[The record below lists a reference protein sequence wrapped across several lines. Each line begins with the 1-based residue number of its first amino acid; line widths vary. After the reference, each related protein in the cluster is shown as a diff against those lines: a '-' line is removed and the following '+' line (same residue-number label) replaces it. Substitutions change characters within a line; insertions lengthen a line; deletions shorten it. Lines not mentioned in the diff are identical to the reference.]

1 MTGLITVFKVIFG
14 FLGVCLIGGI
24 IFYILL
30 DLKPWRRDSQL
41 WNVETD
47 IGSAFNKSKNFA
59 QQEFFNR
66 TTWDHIKSYY
76 MYYGLALILL
86 ALVMSI

>member
-30 DLKPWRRDSQL
+30 DLKPWRKNSQL
-41 WNVETD
+41 WDSKTD
-47 IGSAFNKSKNFA
+47 IGSAFHRSKIFA
-59 QQEFFNR
+59 QQKMFTRN
-66 TTWDHIKSYY
+66 TWSHITSYY
-76 MYYGLALILL
+76 MYYVLAVIML
-86 ALVMSI
+86 AIGFSQ

>member
-1 MTGLITVFKVIFG
+1 MIAIIKFVFA
-14 FLGVCLIGGI
+14 FLGVCLLSGI
-24 IFYILL
+24 FFYIIL

-41 WNVETD
+41 WDPEKGPGPVFLKYKK
-47 IGSAFNKSKNFA
+47 IA

-66 TTWDHIKSYY
+66 NTWDHIKSYY

-86 ALVMSI
+86 T